1 MMDFLKAYPFITMEQ
16 YLWEI
21 PVPKLELMAADA
33 TRIIY
38 LNEKQ
43 AQKYKGYDK
52 RMKNNKLCDN
62 TADFYAELGI

>member
-1 MMDFLKAYPFITMEQ
+1 MEQ

-38 LNEKQ
+38 RNEKQ

-52 RMKNNKLCDN
+52 RMKNNKH
-62 TADFYAELGI
+62 YI